1 MCIFRHRVPNLDRRE
16 QTAGGRS
23 DRGGTWVLRAG
34 MRQRRVGNRHRE
46 WIAQPLP
53 QRDCERQTGKTG
65 SADDNLGLMT
75 LALIHR
81 AFLVNP
87 AAA

>member
-1 MCIFRHRVPNLDRRE
+1 
-16 QTAGGRS
+16 
-23 DRGGTWVLRAG
+23 

-65 SADDNLGLMT
+65 SANRNFGLMA

>member
-1 MCIFRHRVPNLDRRE
+1 
-16 QTAGGRS
+16 
-23 DRGGTWVLRAG
+23 
-34 MRQRRVGNRHRE
+34 MRQRRVGNRHSE

-65 SADDNLGLMT
+65 SANRNFGLMA